1 MSTTSSRARSVP
13 GGGHAAA
20 PPVHFY
26 NSKTY
31 QPDESIA
38 YLMRR
43 IMTNVAAEVDAA
55 LEPNGLTN
63 AQWVPLYKLH
73 LGHPSTVAEL
83 ARGCQLDTGAM
94 TRTLDRLEGKGLLR
108 RVRSEEDRR
117 VVNIELTDEGRTA
130 AGQIPAV
137 LSKVLNDH
145 LRGFSFDEWQL
156 LKTLLTRMLGNA
168 QQLQA
173 RRENKNAE

>member
-1 MSTTSSRARSVP
+1 MNKRVPEPTVFYRADNY
-13 GGGHAAA
+13 H
-20 PPVHFY
+20 
-26 NSKTY
+26 
-31 QPDESIA
+31 PDESAA
-38 YLMRR
+38 YLMKR
-43 IMTNVAAEVDAA
+43 IIGRMAAEVDQA
-55 LEPNGLTN
+55 LEPSGLTH
-63 AQWVPLYKLH
+63 AQWVPLFKLH
-73 LGHPSTVAEL
+73 MSEVSTAAEL
-83 ARGCQLDTGAM
+83 ARECVLDAGAM

-145 LRGFSFDEWQL
+145 LRGFSFDEWQT